1 MSKKLRHVSLLI
13 CLLLAS
19 VSVRAEKLDADDKLV
34 YGNDSAT
41 KFSPYLP
48 TYFVIGENDLKLQ
61 LSGKYRV
68 ARNFNLY
75 AAYTQTMFWSIF
87 DDSQPFK
94 DINYNPEL
102 FYRIVELES
111 DTDLLKSID
120 IGYVHRSNGKDGLDS
135 RSINRIF
142 IKTNLVAQ
150 IGRHDI
156 VADLMFYKITDGE
169 NYNSDSRK
177 YMGYWDFVF
186 YVSDLIR
193 HNGGRLNLE
202 LKLNAGVKIYNTN
215 MGGRTIG
222 LIYDFGSENFNPSL
236 YLQYYSGYM
245 EKLLEYNK
253 NTDQVRLGFI
263 LYL

>member
-1 MSKKLRHVSLLI
+1 MSKNLRHIVFA
-13 CLLLAS
+13 CLLVISATLKAQDAE
-19 VSVRAEKLDADDKLV
+19 VEEKLV
-34 YGNDSAT
+34 TGNDSAV
-41 KFSPYLP
+41 KFSPYQP
-48 TYFVIGENDLKLQ
+48 TYFIIGEKDLKLQ

-87 DDSQPFK
+87 SDSQPFK

-102 FYRIVELES
+102 FYRLFEMQNN
-111 DTDLLKSID
+111 DDLLKSID
-120 IGYVHRSNGKDGLDS
+120 FGYSHRSNGKDGLDS
-135 RSINRIF
+135 RSINRVF
-142 IKTNLVAQ
+142 VKTNLASR
-150 IGRHDI
+150 IGRHDV
-156 VADLMFYKITDGE
+156 VAELMFYKIVDGA

-177 YMGYWDFVF
+177 HMGYWDFVF
-186 YVSDLIR
+186 YVTNLLT
-193 HNGGRLNLE
+193 HNKGSLSLQ

-215 MGGRTIG
+215 MGGRTVG

-245 EKLLEYNK
+245 ENLLEYNK
-253 NTDQVRLGFI
+253 NTDQIRLGFI

>member
-1 MSKKLRHVSLLI
+1 MSKKLRHVILFVG
-13 CLLLAS
+13 LLLTS
-19 VSVRAEKLDADDKLV
+19 VTTQAEKLDADDKLV
-34 YGNDSAT
+34 YGNDSDA

-48 TYFVIGENDLKLQ
+48 TYFVMGKDDLKLQ
-61 LSGKYRV
+61 LSGKYRI
-68 ARNFNLY
+68 ARNFDLY

-94 DINYNPEL
+94 DINYNPEI
-102 FYRIVELES
+102 FYRIVEVDS
-111 DTDLLKSID
+111 DTELLKSID
-120 IGYVHRSNGKDGLDS
+120 IGFVHRSNGKDGADS
-135 RSINRIF
+135 RSVNRVF
-142 IKTNLVAQ
+142 AKANLVTQ

-156 VADLMFYKITDGE
+156 VADLMVCKITGDE
-169 NYNSDSRK
+169 RVNNDTRK
-177 YMGYWDFVF
+177 YMGYWDFIF

-193 HNGGRLNLE
+193 HNNGRLNLQF
-202 LKLNAGVKIYNTN
+202 KLNAGANIYNTN

-245 EKLLEYNK
+245 ENLLEYNK
-253 NTDQVRLGFI
+253 NTDQVRLGFL

>member
-1 MSKKLRHVSLLI
+1 MLRNLRQILFAAMLLSS
-13 CLLLAS
+13 AA
-19 VSVRAEKLDADDKLV
+19 VQAEKLDADDKLV
-34 YGNDSAT
+34 YGNDSET

-48 TYFVIGENDLKLQ
+48 TYFVVGKDDIKLQ

-68 ARNFNLY
+68 ARNFDIY

-87 DDSQPFK
+87 NDSQPFK

-102 FYRIVELES
+102 FYRIVELDS
-111 DTDLLKSID
+111 DKELLKSID

-135 RSINRIF
+135 RSVNRIF
-142 IKTNLVAQ
+142 AKANLVTQ

-156 VADLMFYKITDGE
+156 VADLMVYKIIDGE
-169 NYNSDSRK
+169 NYNSDSQK
-177 YMGYWDFVF
+177 YMGYWDFIF
-186 YVSDLIR
+186 YVSDLVR
-193 HNGGRLNLE
+193 HNGGRLNLQ
-202 LKLNAGVKIYNTN
+202 LKFNAGTKIYNTN

-245 EKLLEYNK
+245 ENLLEYNK
-253 NTDQVRLGFI
+253 NTDQVRLGFM